1 MRVTLEEALLT
12 AVDEAAA
19 RAGETRSAF
28 AQTAL
33 FAEVKR
39 RQNAALEVNHEVSHC
54 ETPDDDAWL
63 PTARA
68 WSDDSMIEGHG
79 FRALV
84 SSDSQKPCLVATR
97 VSSLEP

>member
-1 MRVTLEEALLT
+1 MPVKLRTIRVTLE

-33 FAEVKR
+33 CTEIKR
-39 RQNAALEVNHEVSHC
+39 RQNVALEVNHEASYC

-68 WSDDSMIEGHG
+68 WGDD
-79 FRALV
+79 
-84 SSDSQKPCLVATR
+84 
-97 VSSLEP
+97 